1 MNFMKTHGNL
11 WGHHPLTPLRPFIR
25 LMLCASQGLWV
36 VVTGGE
42 RWMMHRRMRVVDSPL
57 PPACR
62 RAEEEYFAL
71 FPMDGNGNGFFLRN
85 QIGNKHHKKE
95 NHLMKIAVTCENNE
109 VFQHFG
115 HTPEFA
121 IFTAEGGKILEEKR
135 LSSGD
140 SGHGALATLLADEE
154 IDVLICGGIGGGAIN
169 ALTQLGIQVVG
180 GAEGSVRE
188 AAQAFLNGSL
198 KARSDFR
205 CNHHHHGG
213 EGEEGPGSHSCG
225 NHSHGC
231 GNHSRSCGG

>member
-1 MNFMKTHGNL
+1 
-11 WGHHPLTPLRPFIR
+11 
-25 LMLCASQGLWV
+25 
-36 VVTGGE
+36 
-42 RWMMHRRMRVVDSPL
+42 
-57 PPACR
+57 
-62 RAEEEYFAL
+62 
-71 FPMDGNGNGFFLRN
+71 
-85 QIGNKHHKKE
+85 
-95 NHLMKIAVTCENNE
+95 MKIAVTCENDE

-140 SGHGALATLLADEE
+140 SGHGALATLLATEE

-188 AAQAFLNGSL
+188 AAQAFLDGSL
-198 KARSDFR
+198 KAHSDFR

-213 EGEEGPGSHSCG
+213 EGEEGSGSHNCG
-225 NHSHGC
+225 NHTNNC
-231 GNHSRSCGG
+231 GNHTHRCGG